1 MMGEHSLGRLRDS
14 EEDKHRTI
22 SDGIKFI
29 YTEEY
34 FVWESDK

>member
-1 MMGEHSLGRLRDS
+1 MGEHSLGRLRDS

-29 YTEEY
+29 YSIYTEEY
-34 FVWESDK
+34 FV